1 MAEST
6 AEDYK
11 ITAKKEMLDQVIRS
25 EMISQATLGKVA
37 TLGEIAEVIRRQ
49 DGIKDVQID
58 GDKDATERYIYV
70 ETTDRR
76 LI

>member
-1 MAEST
+1 
-6 AEDYK
+6 
-11 ITAKKEMLDQVIRS
+11 
-25 EMISQATLGKVA
+25 MISQATLGKVA